1 MEVKQVDI
9 KSIRPNAEQP
19 RKFFDEEKIDELA
32 LSIKSCGIIQP
43 LTIRQVGFNQYEIV
57 SGERRFKAAKKA
69 GFDKVPCVIVSI
81 NDRAN
86 DLIALIENV
95 QREDLNFVEQ
105 AKAYKKIMEQ
115 HDLSQEEF
123 SKIVGKKQASISNM
137 VRLLKLDDEVLD
149 ILLKGH
155 LTQRHARCLLS
166 LPDYELRLKAA
177 KEMAKRKMTVRQSE
191 DLVDR
196 LKQGVVLNTKKKKNI
211 KTAFNYRI
219 YTNTIK
225 QAYNKITS
233 TGLEC
238 DYKENILDDKIEV
251 VITIPKE

>member
-9 KSIRPNAEQP
+9 KSIRPNEEQP
-19 RKFFDEEKIDELA
+19 RRYFNQEKIDELA

-43 LTIRQVGFNQYEIV
+43 LTIRQIGFNQYEIV
-57 SGERRFKAAKKA
+57 SGERRFKAAQKA
-69 GFDKVPCVIVSI
+69 GYEKVPCVIVSI

-86 DLIALIENV
+86 DLISLIENI
-95 QREDLNFVEQ
+95 QREDLNFIEQ
-105 AKAYKKIMEQ
+105 AKAYKRIMEQ
-115 HDLSQEEF
+115 HDLNQEEL
-123 SKIVGKKQASISNM
+123 SKIVGKTQSSISNM
-137 VRLLKLDDEVLD
+137 VRLLKLDDKVLD
-149 ILLKGH
+149 ILLKGN

-166 LPDYELRLKAA
+166 LPDHELRLQAA
-177 KEMAKRKMTVRQSE
+177 KEMVKRKMTVRQSE
-191 DLVDR
+191 ALIDK
-196 LKQGVVLNTKKKKNI
+196 LKQGIVLNTKKKKNI

-225 QAYNKITS
+225 QAYNKIMS

-238 DYKENILDDKIEV
+238 DYKENVLDDKIEV